1 MVMKAFLLFLL
12 LILGLN
18 FAYAEKKED
27 PKSHCYLFV
36 SKCDRCYTK
45 VFDHELSDAE
55 YAYYQGFYDAQ
66 CDKNWH
72 YC

>member
-55 YAYYQGFYDAQ
+55 YA
-66 CDKNWH
+66 
-72 YC
+72 